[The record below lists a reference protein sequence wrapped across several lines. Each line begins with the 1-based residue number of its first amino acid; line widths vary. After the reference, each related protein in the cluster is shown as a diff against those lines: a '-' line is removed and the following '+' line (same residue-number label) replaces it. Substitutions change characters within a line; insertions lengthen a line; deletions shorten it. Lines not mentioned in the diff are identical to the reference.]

1 MQEILDLVRSALRGM
16 WTYRWWGLVTA
27 VLVGAGGTA
36 AVMSIPNKYEASA
49 RVYVDTQSILKPLM
63 SGLAVQPNI
72 DQQISMM
79 SRTLL
84 SRPNVE
90 RVTRMADLDLR
101 AATPQQREALID
113 ELMKDI
119 RFSAAGGLNL
129 YTLRYPSAEPERAR
143 KVVQALL
150 SIFVES
156 NLGDKRRDSEQARR
170 FIDEQIKVYEQRL
183 VEAENR
189 LKEFKIRNITQMPH
203 IGADSVART
212 GDLQNQ
218 FAQAR
223 MELSQAENA
232 RDELKKQLSV
242 EPQQVPDDRPMFEL
256 PAASGTGTVAVPQ
269 RSEYDDRIELQRK
282 RLDELLLRYTE
293 QHPDVIGTRRVIE
306 QLESARNEDRKAA
319 AAKAEAAA
327 KAAQAQN
334 PSAPRRQPGMMP
346 NPVYQQ
352 LRVSL
357 AETEATV
364 ASLRARA
371 RELDSRIAQVR
382 ANAANVPRLEAEL
395 KQLDRDYDVT
405 KRNYDQLLARRESA
419 QLAGEM
425 EASASVAEFRVID
438 PPRVSPNPVFPNR
451 PLLLAGV
458 LLLSIGAGM
467 AVAFLRDQVRP
478 TFFDMRSLRQATGMP
493 LLGAVSWVLSA
504 PDRARARRGVL
515 AFSAST
521 TMYLG
526 LFAALL
532 AWAWLRQFGK

>member
-16 WTYRWWGLVTA
+16 WTYRWWGLVAA

-72 DQQISMM
+72 DQQIAMM

-129 YTLRYPSAEPERAR
+129 YSLRYMSGEPERAR

-156 NLGDKRRDSEQARR
+156 NLGDKRRDSDQARR

-183 VEAENR
+183 VEAEDR
-189 LKEFKIRNITQMPH
+189 LKEFKIRNITQMPN

-218 FAQAR
+218 LAHAR

-232 RDELKKQLSV
+232 RDELKKQLST

-256 PAASGTGTVAVPQ
+256 PASGGAVVAPR

-282 RLDELLLRYTE
+282 RLDELRLRYTE
-293 QHPDVIGTRRVIE
+293 QHPDVVGTRRVIE
-306 QLESARNEDRKAA
+306 QLEASREEERKA
-319 AAKAEAAA
+319 EAA
-327 KAAQAQN
+327 KAAQAAQAQS
-334 PSAPRRQPGMMP
+334 PSAPKRTPGMMP

-371 RELDSRIAQVR
+371 RELEGRIAQVR

-395 KQLDRDYDVT
+395 KQLNRDYDVT

-425 EASASVAEFRVID
+425 EATASVAEFRVID

-451 PLLLAGV
+451 ALLLSGV
-458 LLLSIGAGM
+458 LLLSIAAGM
-467 AVAFLRDQVRP
+467 AVAFLRDQIRP
-478 TFFDMRSLRQATGMP
+478 TFFDMRGLRQATGMP

-504 PDRARARRGVL
+504 TDRARARRGVL

-532 AWAWLRQFGK
+532 AWAWLRQLSK